1 MKWEELP
8 QGATVSMSKGDVEE
22 LRGSGVKTFVTGAIC
37 GALLVIGLQSCSS
50 EAPKGGVKPTPKPSQ
65 SATVKPTVR

>member
-1 MKWEELP
+1 
-8 QGATVSMSKGDVEE
+8 MSKGDVEE

-50 EAPKGGVKPTPKPSQ
+50 EAPKGTKPKPAPTKT
-65 SATVKPTVR
+65 ATVRQGAS